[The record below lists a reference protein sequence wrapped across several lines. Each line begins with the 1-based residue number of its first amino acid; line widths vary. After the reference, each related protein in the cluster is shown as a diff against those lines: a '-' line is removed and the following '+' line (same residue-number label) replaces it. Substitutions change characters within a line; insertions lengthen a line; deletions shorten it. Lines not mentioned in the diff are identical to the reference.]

1 MDWFPLLLSLRVAAI
16 ATVLTTVFGV
26 AGAYA
31 LARFSFPGRAL
42 VEALASLP
50 IVLPPTVLGYYLL
63 VVIGRNSPVGRAWE
77 ALFGGPLVFT
87 WQAAVLAAA
96 IASLPYCLRTA
107 SAAIEAVDAG
117 YEEAARV
124 AGLHGGRL
132 AFRVTLPLAR
142 RGIVAGISL
151 AFARAL
157 GDFGTT
163 MMVAGNIPGRTQT
176 MPIAV
181 YDRVQAFDYATAGV
195 LAAVLAAVAITVL
208 LGVRRLGRTAP

>member
-1 MDWFPLLLSLRVAAI
+1 
-16 ATVLTTVFGV
+16 
-26 AGAYA
+26 
-31 LARFSFPGRAL
+31 
-42 VEALASLP
+42 
-50 IVLPPTVLGYYLL
+50 
-63 VVIGRNSPVGRAWE
+63 
-77 ALFGGPLVFT
+77 
-87 WQAAVLAAA
+87 
-96 IASLPYCLRTA
+96 
-107 SAAIEAVDAG
+107 
-117 YEEAARV
+117 
-124 AGLHGGRL
+124 
-132 AFRVTLPLAR
+132 
-142 RGIVAGISL
+142 VAGISL

>member
-1 MDWFPLLLSLRVAAI
+1 VDWFPLLLSLRVAALATLI
-16 ATVLTTVFGV
+16 TTVLGV
-26 AGAYA
+26 SGAYV
-31 LARFSFPGRAL
+31 LARLRFPGRGL
-42 VEALASLP
+42 LEAVASLP

-63 VVIGRNSPVGRAWE
+63 VTLGRSSPIGRAWE
-77 ALFGGPLVFT
+77 AVTGSPLVFT
-87 WQAAVLAAA
+87 WQAAVIAAA
-96 IASLPYCLRTA
+96 VASLPYSLRAAT
-107 SAAIEAVDAG
+107 AAIAAVDRS

-124 AGLHGGRL
+124 SGLHGVRL
-132 AFRVTLPLAR
+132 AVTVTLPLAA

-163 MMVAGNIPGRTQT
+163 IMVAGNIPGRTQT

-181 YDRVQAFDYATAGV
+181 YDRVQAFDNATAGL

-208 LGVRRLGRTAP
+208 LGVRWLERSAP